1 MNKKHTCSC
10 NCTERVKALEKRVEE
25 LSVALTHH
33 LSNQPR
39 LLWGWKLIGEYAL
52 KSPRTLQ
59 RYARLYGFPV
69 TRVSKQVV
77 SSASL
82 VDAWLIARKQQ
93 QRARKGQPTHMGEFW
108 RTHPRDETASATKS
122 PTSDAA

>member
-1 MNKKHTCSC
+1 MSKKDSGCLCS
-10 NCTERVKALEKRVEE
+10 EQVKALEKRVEE
-25 LSVALTHH
+25 LSAALTHH
-33 LSNQPR
+33 LSNQPK

-59 RYARLYGFPV
+59 RYARLYAFPV

-82 VDAWLIARKQQ
+82 VDAWLIGRKQQ
-93 QRARKGQPTHMGEFW
+93 QRARKGQPTYMGEYW
-108 RTHPRDETASATKS
+108 RTHPRSSEVSAAKS
-122 PTSDAA
+122 PEIDEA